1 MSAPIKCFVS
11 NLAETG
17 FQINYSNSF
26 FNFSIYLYRDFTV
39 IFYMEDCFIGFLF
52 LGEGGILVSVVFQS

>member
-11 NLAETG
+11 NLEETG

-26 FNFSIYLYRDFTV
+26 FNFSIYLYKDLTV
-39 IFYMEDCFIGFLF
+39 IFYVEDCFIGFLF
-52 LGEGGILVSVVFQS
+52 LGEGEILVSLVFQA